1 MHLRLL
7 SWSLRHR
14 RWRHVA
20 TIITTAMTAAVVMLF
35 VSIMVDMVTWLNSRS
50 AGDLARASIIPVMVA
65 GDLPTSLYPVLEQID
80 GVKVVQRS
88 RTLTGRHESTG
99 VSYIVSGE
107 EDSGIELNTDFFPV
121 EPAVFEAWKKERPLG
136 AIVTEDT
143 ARELRLTV
151 GQEVEVPTN
160 SGPLKLKIVGLSKGG
175 TISQRIAAHFEYLQE
190 FTKNPGLCRFRIF
203 TMPDDFERVAQAV
216 AEATKNSA
224 TPVQAV
230 SASQLAAAVARQ
242 ISTVPIVLG
251 FLGVFLIFT
260 TALTLANSSA
270 IAIRSRRL
278 EIATMRVLGFHRS
291 TIARFMLG
299 EAMLVGLVG
308 GLVAAAITVLAVGKG
323 IQIAPG
329 QAVLRPI
336 QIGLL
341 GLVCGLVTSV
351 VVPLIGALP
360 SALAAVRAPLVEAL
374 REN

>member
-14 RWRHVA
+14 RWRHLA
-20 TIITTAMTAAVVMLF
+20 TILTTAMTAAVVMLF
-35 VSIMVDMVTWLNSRS
+35 VSVMLELVTWLKSRS
-50 AGDLARASIIPVMVA
+50 GGELARASILPQMVS
-65 GDLPTSLYPVLEQID
+65 GDLPTSLYPVLQKID

-88 RTLTGRHESTG
+88 RMLTGRHDSG
-99 VSYIVSGE
+99 VTYIVSGE

-143 ARELRLTV
+143 VRDLRLTV

-160 SGPLKLKIVGLSKGG
+160 AGPLKLKIVGLSHGG
-175 TISQRIAAHFEYLQE
+175 TVSQRIAAHFEYLQE

-203 TMPDDFERVAQAV
+203 TLPDDFERVAQAIS
-216 AEATKNSA
+216 EATKNSA

-299 EAMLVGLVG
+299 EAVLVGFVG

-323 IQIAPG
+323 IQLAPG
-329 QAVLRPI
+329 SGVLRPV
-336 QIGLL
+336 QIGLV
-341 GLVCGLVTSV
+341 GLVAGLVTSV
-351 VVPLIGALP
+351 VVPLVGALP
-360 SALAAVRAPLVEAL
+360 SALAAVRAPLAEAL
-374 REN
+374 RED